1 MSWGTHDKATAEAN
15 LETIVLLLVSLA
27 SGRTNDARLAETAP
41 RERQQGMFDSVR
53 AFLAGESARQ
63 PVVLLIDDLQ
73 WIDAA
78 SEALL
83 HYLASRI
90 DAHRLLIVACARP
103 DYQPAWSHGSSVVP
117 LALRPLGAEERQHI
131 IDAMSNAVPLAPVLA
146 AQVAQRS
153 EGNPFF
159 LEELLRA
166 LSERFPTG
174 IEVDASGAGG
184 HLDVIPTTIEGII
197 TAKIDRLDEGL
208 KRVLQIASILGR
220 EFDFDLLRA
229 VAGAGD
235 ELRQAVSGLV
245 DMELLRETAIFP
257 AWTFA
262 FKSVLV
268 HEVAYRTMLLARRR
282 ELHAEA
288 ARAVERR
295 SAQRPEESYELM
307 AYHLSRSLDAEAA
320 VRYLLLAGDKAV
332 TNFALVDAR
341 SYFDA
346 AAEKL
351 SLLSSAAAAV
361 LAPDLHKHR
370 QRLHAAEVDAA

>member
-1 MSWGTHDKATAEAN
+1 MSWGTHDRTTAEAN
-15 LETIVLLLVSLA
+15 LEAIVLLLVSLA
-27 SGRTNDARLAETAP
+27 SGRTNDARLGEIAP

-53 AFLAGESARQ
+53 AFLAGESGRQ

-90 DAHRLLIVACARP
+90 DTQRLLIVACARP
-103 DYQPAWSHGSSVVP
+103 EYQPAWSHGSSVVP
-117 LALRPLGAEERQHI
+117 VALRPLAAEERQRMI
-131 IDAMSNAVPLAPVLA
+131 ETMSDAALTPVLA
-146 AQVAQRS
+146 AEVAQRS

-174 IEVDASGAGG
+174 VDTDASGDGG
-184 HLDVIPTTIEGII
+184 HLDVIPATVEGII
-197 TAKIDRLDEGL
+197 TAKIDRLDERL

-229 VAGAGD
+229 VAGVGD
-235 ELRQAVSGLV
+235 ELREAVSGLV

-257 AWTFA
+257 TWTFA
-262 FKSVLV
+262 FKSALV

-295 SAQRPEESYELM
+295 SVQLPEESYELM

-332 TNFALVDAR
+332 ANFALVDAR
-341 SYFDA
+341 RYFDA

-351 SLLSSAAAAV
+351 SSLSAATTAA
-361 LAPDLHKHR
+361 LAADLHRHR
-370 QRLHAAEVDAA
+370 QRLHAAEVDSA